1 MEAETIKLGKRG
13 VLVIPASIRETYGLT
28 EGSLVMV
35 EGRPEGVMVRPVAAF
50 PIEKYTPEEKARFLL
65 ANTVTDEDQAW
76 AVKEV
81 RKLGLDPEKY
91 REGKNLPSVQQK

>member
-1 MEAETIKLGKRG
+1 MEAETVKLGKRG
-13 VLVIPASIRETYGLT
+13 VLVIPTSIRETYGLT

-50 PIEKYTPEEKARFLL
+50 PIEKYTSEEKARFLL

-81 RKLGLDPEKY
+81 QKLGLDPEKF
-91 REGKNLPSVQQK
+91 REGETPPSVHQK

>member
-1 MEAETIKLGKRG
+1 
-13 VLVIPASIRETYGLT
+13 
-28 EGSLVMV
+28 MV

-65 ANTVTDEDQAW
+65 ANIVTDEDLAW

-81 RKLGLDPEKY
+81 RKLGLDPEEFTSKLH
-91 REGKNLPSVQQK
+91 KN